1 MRRDQG
7 QNYTCAGSKPASS
20 TNYHR
25 TTTTTKTAATGKCRR
40 VGCLGCHSHPV
51 NKSVL
56 KAKGHLKRTAWD
68 VTINHHLDN
77 WRVCTEVT
85 YDSEADLNASSGIW
99 GTESSALDQS
109 CTVVEDDDHHEQ
121 QLVRNQP
128 IRFGS
133 YSDEEVEDLYA
144 LDQQHESHEQSAG
157 DQSAGIQE
165 PVDPELKDLVGEEEE
180 EEEEEAIPEFE
191 AFEHGSFE
199 SFKSIEEAARC
210 EQEASDAVSE
220 DSWSGIELSGDDDG
234 RSQTSWDDW
243 SLVDEELV

>member
-1 MRRDQG
+1 M
-7 QNYTCAGSKPASS
+7 
-20 TNYHR
+20 
-25 TTTTTKTAATGKCRR
+25 
-40 VGCLGCHSHPV
+40 